1 MSKKNKIN
9 DGHYLEA
16 LDRLHL
22 ITDMMDRH
30 LMEHPIIKGTKE
42 LEQLVNYSIINLIEV
57 YQRVGNLA
65 YLNEN
70 EKEPINKVVLRRH
83 KKSKK

>member
-16 LDRLHL
+16 MDRLHL
-22 ITDMMDRH
+22 VADMMDRY
-30 LMEHPIIKGTKE
+30 LMDHPIINQTKD
-42 LEQLVNYSIINLIEV
+42 LKQLVNYSIINLMEV
-57 YQRVGNLA
+57 YQRVGNLS

-70 EKEPINKVVLRRH
+70 EKNPIDKVILRRR